1 MISGDDDNDDSFLD
15 IDDCVFVKFLVF
27 INKHEQL
34 SVITICDGSRGFE
47 IVLITIT
54 D

>member
-34 SVITICDGSRGFE
+34 IVCHMSFE
-47 IVLITIT
+47 RILK
-54 D
+54 